1 MQLILIT
8 RSDKPHVSIR
18 LMGWRLWVAV
28 SVIAAVIL
36 LAMRIGMAINT
47 ESGSLTKSVIDW
59 WEETREDSLAKE
71 LGGLKAKVDMLESTV
86 SVIEGEDT
94 NLPAGDYPED
104 RPPRMEELEVRV
116 KKISMAIDSI
126 QANRQK
132 IFERISTGPAA
143 HPISGYARISSGF
156 GMRKDPFSKRKAFHR
171 GVDFI
176 AKAGT
181 PVYAI
186 GDGVVE
192 EIGRMGGYGKII
204 EIRHSPQL
212 VSAYAHLQGI
222 EVVKGMPV
230 RAGQRIGRVGSTGR
244 STGSHLHFELVLN
257 KRPINPR
264 PFLTRV
270 SRSEKLA
277 NLRIYRNGQ

>member
-28 SVIAAVIL
+28 GIVAAVIL

-94 NLPAGDYPED
+94 KLPAGDYPEN

-116 KKISMAIDSI
+116 KRISMAIDSI
-126 QANRQK
+126 QANRQ
-132 IFERISTGPAA
+132 RILKEYQPGLRPTQFQDMQEFP
-143 HPISGYARISSGF
+143 
-156 GMRKDPFSKRKAFHR
+156 
-171 GVDFI
+171 
-176 AKAGT
+176 
-181 PVYAI
+181 
-186 GDGVVE
+186 
-192 EIGRMGGYGKII
+192 
-204 EIRHSPQL
+204 
-212 VSAYAHLQGI
+212 
-222 EVVKGMPV
+222 
-230 RAGQRIGRVGSTGR
+230 RV
-244 STGSHLHFELVLN
+244 
-257 KRPINPR
+257 
-264 PFLTRV
+264 
-270 SRSEKLA
+270 LA
-277 NLRIYRNGQ
+277 

>member
-1 MQLILIT
+1 
-8 RSDKPHVSIR
+8 
-18 LMGWRLWVAV
+18 MGWRLWIALGIVAT
-28 SVIAAVIL
+28 IIL
-36 LAMRIGMAINT
+36 TAMRIGMALNT
-47 ESGSLTKSVIDW
+47 ESGSLTKSVIEW

-71 LGGLKAKVDMLESTV
+71 LGGLKAKVDLLESTV
-86 SVIEGEDT
+86 SVIKGTEAT
-94 NLPAGDYPED
+94 PPAGDYPED
-104 RPPRMEELEVRV
+104 KPPRMEELEVRV
-116 KKISMAIDSI
+116 KKISLAIDSI
-126 QANRQK
+126 QENRQK

-156 GMRKDPFSKRKAFHR
+156 GMRRDPFSKKKAFHR

-222 EVVKGMPV
+222 EVVKGMPI

-264 PFLTRV
+264 PFLARV
-270 SRSEKLA
+270 SKSKKLA
-277 NLRIYRNGQ
+277 NLRINKEK

>member
-8 RSDKPHVSIR
+8 RSDKPHLSIR
-18 LMGWRLWVAV
+18 LMGWRLWIALGIVAA
-28 SVIAAVIL
+28 IIL
-36 LAMRIGMAINT
+36 TAMRIGMALNT
-47 ESGSLTKSVIDW
+47 ESGSLTKSVIEW

-71 LGGLKAKVDMLESTV
+71 LGGLKAKVDLLESTV
-86 SVIEGEDT
+86 SVIKGTEST
-94 NLPAGDYPED
+94 PPAGDYPED
-104 RPPRMEELEVRV
+104 KPPRMEELEVRV
-116 KKISMAIDSI
+116 KKISLAIDSI
-126 QANRQK
+126 QENRQK

-156 GMRKDPFSKRKAFHR
+156 GMRRDPFSKKKAFHR

-222 EVVKGMPV
+222 EVVKGMPI

-264 PFLTRV
+264 PFLARV
-270 SRSEKLA
+270 SKSKKIA
-277 NLRIYRNGQ
+277 TLRINKEK